1 MDWMGVE
8 KAIENLKKA
17 VSNIDNKGAENAV
30 KEYLDAGGN
39 PLEAIDK
46 LQEFMVEIGKEFET
60 GVVFLPQLI
69 MCSDIMKASVDRLMS
84 EVPEKERRGATGK
97 FLIGTIEGDVHDIGK
112 GIVSIMLTVNGFE
125 VVDLGKDVP
134 IHRFVE
140 KVKELKPDI
149 VGASAM
155 MTVTMPSQK
164 LLIEALKSAGLRD
177 KVKVMV
183 GGAPVS
189 EAWVEKIGADA
200 YGADAVKSVAKA
212 RELLGR

>member
-1 MDWMGVE
+1 MGVE
-8 KAIENLKKA
+8 KAIENLRKA
-17 VSNIDNKGAENAV
+17 VSNMDDKGAEEAV
-30 KEYLDAGGN
+30 KEYSEAGGN
-39 PLEAIDK
+39 PMEAIGK
-46 LQEFMVEIGKEFET
+46 LQELMVKIGKEFESGT
-60 GVVFLPQLI
+60 VFLPQLI
-69 MCSDIMKASVDRLMS
+69 ICSDIMKASVDRLLS
-84 EVPEKERRGATGK
+84 EVPAKERPDTAGK

-112 GIVSIMLTVNGFE
+112 SIVSVMLSVNGFE

-177 KVKVMV
+177 KVKVML

-189 EAWVEKIGADA
+189 EEWVKKIGADG
-200 YGADAVKSVAKA
+200 YGADAVKSVTTA